1 MTYIFERP
9 VQTFEYEDIF
19 RLIKL
24 IYSQD
29 RSISNL
35 KRIESIARCAAEG
48 IKNPFFPDGVD
59 LTIFNVRSW
68 KWAPYPEDGHWEQL
82 QIISSIII
90 QWCGSEDYCNK
101 LYKNLGDK
109 HSRLIGAY

>member
-48 IKNPFFPDGVD
+48 IKNPFFPRWSGPHYIQCAQ
-59 LTIFNVRSW
+59 LEMGTISRRWSLGTASNNFQYNNTVVWVR
-68 KWAPYPEDGHWEQL
+68 GLL
-82 QIISSIII
+82 Q
-90 QWCGSEDYCNK
+90 
-101 LYKNLGDK
+101 
-109 HSRLIGAY
+109 